1 MDRPSVIKRILEHL
15 ERTASTS
22 TGRAPPVEATSSASA
37 ATEGEGSSPRE
48 PHLEPLH
55 DDLPLDDLPFEDC
68 PPDDL
73 PFDSSPQDDPPMG
86 DSA

>member
-1 MDRPSVIKRILEHL
+1 MVKRILGHL
-15 ERTASTS
+15 ERTATAL
-22 TGRAPPVEATSSASA
+22 TGRVPPSEGTSSASA

-55 DDLPLDDLPFEDC
+55 DDLPFDDS

-73 PFDSSPQDDPPMG
+73 ALG